1 MEQTRGIM
9 KKVKV
14 NLFYR
19 DGANYKCHFTKVLD
33 KQVIDDLELDV
44 DNDIDHEQRS
54 DVLFEIESF
63 GLKVF
68 DIPMIAEYGFDPEYD
83 HNYVSITG
91 IEEVE

>member
-1 MEQTRGIM
+1 MEQTRGS
-9 KKVKV
+9 KVKV
-14 NLFYR
+14 SFFYR

-33 KQVIDDLELDV
+33 KQIIDDLELDV
-44 DNDIDHEQRS
+44 ENDIDTEYRS

-68 DIPMIAEYGFDPEYD
+68 DIPEIAEYGFNPEYD

-91 IEEVE
+91 IKKVEE